1 MNIIEADS
9 LTRVFDSHVAL
20 DGVSFSVQR
29 GSVFGFLGRN
39 GAGKTTA
46 VKIITGTVP
55 PTSGDVKVFG
65 QNPLHFDSEL
75 SSSLGIVSEETGGP
89 KKHWRGT
96 DYLRLFAALYGLDEG
111 HYLSRLEKVQEL
123 VELDSSLLTR
133 SLGVLSSGERK
144 RIEICRSLLHSP
156 RLLILDEPTKELDIL
171 GRRHFWS
178 SIKNLVEQDE
188 LTVFLCSHDP
198 LEIQTLC
205 TNVAIIRSGRLTYQG
220 SETDVN
226 LLERYM

>member
-9 LTRVFDSHVAL
+9 LTRRFDSHVAL

-46 VKIITGTVP
+46 VKIITGIVP
-55 PTSGDVKVFG
+55 PTSGGVKVFG
-65 QNPLHFDSEL
+65 RNPIYFDSEL
-75 SSSLGIVSEETGGP
+75 GSSLGVVSEQTGGP
-89 KKHWRGT
+89 KSHWRGT

-111 HYLSRLEKVQEL
+111 QYLSRLEKVQEL
-123 VELDSSLLTR
+123 VELDSDLLTKR
-133 SLGVLSSGERK
+133 LGVLSSGERK
-144 RIEICRSLLHSP
+144 RVEICRSLLHSP

-178 SIKNLVEQDE
+178 SIKNLVEQDR

-198 LEIQTLC
+198 MEIQTLC
-205 TNVAIIRSGRLTYQG
+205 TDVAVIKSGRLTYQG

-226 LLERYM
+226 VLERYM